1 MINNRVIIFKMNEQ
15 LNDYRS
21 IQDIQNNYFEKELK
35 ENGGKYFVPGKD
47 SKNYSHSKD
56 IKDDEIILFLYKNMF
71 IASAKINR
79 IDGKYYYKLEKD
91 INKELKYYFCL
102 KDIHKIPQIS
112 KENLMNFFEEN
123 LTSRTSIEQV
133 HIKNEYLNKFEN
145 YINSGF
151 KYSLSNQ
158 GVWNKLINKLRVTS
172 LLNEINLYNYENIHT
187 AFLSNFLKEYNIY
200 KLGNEP
206 LKNFINLLKEKSNK
220 KINIDEIKKF
230 EIESQ
235 KFYDD
240 NGKKIIPDITIT
252 INNKYRIII
261 EAKVCAYENLYE
273 DKIKQSEKY
282 YSYFEKLRINS
293 EMEYIYVFLTMR
305 KNNEVKN
312 FINITFKDIYEKLY
326 KKYFETGKENIE
338 ILKEYLKSFHYFCN
352 SEKFN
357 FNIDEIPPVFL
368 IDKESL
374 IKNLDKIK
382 EDIND
387 IAEYKIPSNI
397 NKDDLLYY
405 RYILVLLYN
414 MDVMDN
420 EIIKKC
426 YNNL

>member
-56 IKDDEIILFLYKNMF
+56 IKNDEIILFLYKNMF

-252 INNKYRIII
+252 INNK
-261 EAKVCAYENLYE
+261 
-273 DKIKQSEKY
+273 
-282 YSYFEKLRINS
+282 FG
-293 EMEYIYVFLTMR
+293 F
-305 KNNEVKN
+305 
-312 FINITFKDIYEKLY
+312 
-326 KKYFETGKENIE
+326 
-338 ILKEYLKSFHYFCN
+338 
-352 SEKFN
+352 
-357 FNIDEIPPVFL
+357 
-368 IDKESL
+368 
-374 IKNLDKIK
+374 
-382 EDIND
+382 
-387 IAEYKIPSNI
+387 
-397 NKDDLLYY
+397 
-405 RYILVLLYN
+405 
-414 MDVMDN
+414 
-420 EIIKKC
+420 
-426 YNNL
+426 